1 LGLCALEHGGERP
14 RLLCTEDSATV
25 DSLPQE
31 EGEEASKLPKYLAP
45 IAVGVVASL
54 GSPIIAPA
62 LLGAAGFAAAGVVAG
77 SVTVAI
83 QSTFYG
89 GATGGLFAAAQS
101 AEAAGIPTAAA
112 AAAGATAASA
122 RTEAGVSAGAAFLE
136 RAGLDG
142 YVMPTTVEASKF
154 VTDRIVPA
162 ASEAF
167 NLAIAGVDAASAR
180 TEAAI
185 TAGAAFL
192 ERAGLDGYVKPITMG
207 AFKFVT
213 DHIVPAASEAF
224 NLASAGVA
232 VASAR
237 AEAGVT
243 AGAEFLERAGLD
255 GYLMPITMGV
265 ATTVVATPVAAAVLG
280 AAGFT
285 AGGVAAGSA
294 AAAAQSTFYGG
305 ATGGIFAVAQSAGA
319 AGISSLTVGVTG
331 ATATVTTAVLQKI
344 PVSYVTE
351 TEVYTTAKS
360 TAAAGLSTAKR
371 FVSKVA
377 TEAGTEI
384 SQKAP
389 EMVTAALRSLS
400 LWQ

>member
-1 LGLCALEHGGERP
+1 MTHFIGRYAVISGVLFLILCPNFCLGLCALEHGGKRP

-31 EGEEASKLPKYLAP
+31 ESLPEGEK
-45 IAVGVVASL
+45 
-54 GSPIIAPA
+54 
-62 LLGAAGFAAAGVVAG
+62 AAW
-77 SVTVAI
+77 
-83 QSTFYG
+83 
-89 GATGGLFAAAQS
+89 
-101 AEAAGIPTAAA
+101 
-112 AAAGATAASA
+112 
-122 RTEAGVSAGAAFLE
+122 
-136 RAGLDG
+136 LDG

-154 VTDRIVPA
+154 YTDRVVPA
-162 ASEAF
+162 ASE
-167 NLAIAGVDAASAR
+167 V
-180 TEAAI
+180 
-185 TAGAAFL
+185 
-192 ERAGLDGYVKPITMG
+192 
-207 AFKFVT
+207 
-213 DHIVPAASEAF
+213 F